1 MNNFDLSQNY
11 FQIFNLRQNFSI
23 DLETLTASFQTLQ
36 SSYHPDKFVAQN
48 DINSRQAMQVSSLI
62 NEAYQALK
70 NPIKRAIYI
79 MQLNGV
85 NLDTETDTNMDIDF
99 LMEQMELRETMDA
112 IPLDESGLDQID
124 GIALTVKK
132 QLKQMMERVESLF
145 EKQAWSEARA
155 LLREVQF
162 MNKIDQEAKKI
173 QESIEDTLY

>member
-1 MNNFDLSQNY
+1 
-11 FQIFNLRQNFSI
+11 
-23 DLETLTASFQTLQ
+23 
-36 SSYHPDKFVAQN
+36 
-48 DINSRQAMQVSSLI
+48 
-62 NEAYQALK
+62 
-70 NPIKRAIYI
+70 
-79 MQLNGV
+79 
-85 NLDTETDTNMDIDF
+85 MDVDF
-99 LMEQMELRETMDA
+99 LIEQMELRETMDA